1 MCSSSSSSK
10 RVCVVGLMGEQ
21 SNTVRI
27 LLRNDRKSRHRLV
40 APRAGARARQPTSEH
55 LLSLGHTPTHTPVS
69 QQRVFV
75 ACARVVRVCVCVH
88 VHMLAFRLY
97 SPLSPSIWGGEQRR
111 AFVGADRTHMAPL
124 AGGNRLYLKP
134 GFDVVHEARPT
145 PLQSLKRK
153 PIVFVLCACVCIHEY
168 THTHTT
174 TTHDCSLACGSP
186 LMSYGYW
193 DCLPLFKPTFSW
205 GKWMIGR

>member
-88 VHMLAFRLY
+88 VHMLAFRLC
-97 SPLSPSIWGGEQRR
+97 SPLSPSIWGG
-111 AFVGADRTHMAPL
+111 
-124 AGGNRLYLKP
+124 GNREEHLL
-134 GFDVVHEARPT
+134 ARIALTWHPW
-145 PLQSLKRK
+145 RVG
-153 PIVFVLCACVCIHEY
+153 I
-168 THTHTT
+168 
-174 TTHDCSLACGSP
+174 DCTLSLASMLCTKQDPHLCS
-186 LMSYGYW
+186 
-193 DCLPLFKPTFSW
+193 
-205 GKWMIGR
+205 R

>member
-1 MCSSSSSSK
+1 M
-10 RVCVVGLMGEQ
+10 L
-21 SNTVRI
+21 
-27 LLRNDRKSRHRLV
+27 
-40 APRAGARARQPTSEH
+40 ARARASPLASICSRWGT
-55 LLSLGHTPTHTPVS
+55 HTPTPTHPCRSNVCLLLAH
-69 QQRVFV
+69 VL
-75 ACARVVRVCVCVH
+75 CVCVCVYTSTC
-88 VHMLAFRLY
+88 LRFACA
-97 SPLSPSIWGGEQRR
+97 PLCLPPFGGGKQRR

-153 PIVFVLCACVCIHEY
+153 PIVFVLCACVCACMNEH
-168 THTHTT
+168 THTHT